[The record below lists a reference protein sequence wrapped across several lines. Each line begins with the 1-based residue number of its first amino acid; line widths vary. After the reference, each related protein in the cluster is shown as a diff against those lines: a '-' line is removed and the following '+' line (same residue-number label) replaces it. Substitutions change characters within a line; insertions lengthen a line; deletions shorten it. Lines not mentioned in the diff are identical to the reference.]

1 MQYSI
6 LTQTNNILNYKKL
19 YVCYSEFMLKR
30 NNVLK
35 IIFLI
40 IHIINIICLKIQL
53 LRYAFK

>member
-30 NNVLK
+30 NNVLE
-35 IIFLI
+35 II
-40 IHIINIICLKIQL
+40 
-53 LRYAFK
+53 